1 MLTDYVQ
8 IVINMREDYIK
19 QVLKIT
25 LTLKKLKE
33 NIKQIELIRKE
44 LMEYVKIVAFAQINI
59 IMGN

>member
-44 LMEYVKIVAFAQINI
+44 LMEYVKIVAFAQN
-59 IMGN
+59 